1 MPYREESESP
11 PRKELER
18 SPSPVIE
25 NDRSTSAGPSKKP
38 RFMTTGSSAMDNQ
51 RRQVCPLQFRFISWG
66 YAGARRIELAPLN
79 IFF

>member
-25 NDRSTSAGPSKKP
+25 NDRSTPAGPSKKP

-51 RRQVCPLQFRFISWG
+51 RRQVCSSTTESALEHAQKSKEASSHR
-66 YAGARRIELAPLN
+66 
-79 IFF
+79 